1 MFVSVDHF
9 RLHKNVSFMV
19 GIVPTCGPAKN
30 LNIRFDLSHD
40 FLFIYAV
47 SVSKTQNHHR
57 IIQIKI
63 TWGSGLANRQQ
74 MDFLFFEEKYKKPK
88 IIPFINIVIILFD
101 AGS

>member
-1 MFVSVDHF
+1 
-9 RLHKNVSFMV
+9 MV
-19 GIVPTCGPAKN
+19 GIVPTCGLAKN

-47 SVSKTQNHHR
+47 SVQKRKTT
-57 IIQIKI
+57 IELFKIKI
-63 TWGSGLANRQQ
+63 TWGLGLANRQQ

-101 AGS
+101 AGGQK

>member
-47 SVSKTQNHHR
+47 SVPKTQNHHR

-63 TWGSGLANRQQ
+63 TLG
-74 MDFLFFEEKYKKPK
+74 
-88 IIPFINIVIILFD
+88 
-101 AGS
+101 

>member
-47 SVSKTQNHHR
+47 SVQKRKTT
-57 IIQIKI
+57 IE
-63 TWGSGLANRQQ
+63 
-74 MDFLFFEEKYKKPK
+74 LFKLKSR
-88 IIPFINIVIILFD
+88 
-101 AGS
+101 GG